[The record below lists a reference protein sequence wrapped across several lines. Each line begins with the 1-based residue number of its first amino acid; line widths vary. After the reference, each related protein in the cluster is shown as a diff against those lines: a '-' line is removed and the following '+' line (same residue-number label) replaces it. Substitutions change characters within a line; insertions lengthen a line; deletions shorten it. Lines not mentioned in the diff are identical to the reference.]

1 MMLTLLLIGDVDAV
15 VDVDVNVD
23 VDVDVDVDVYVD
35 IDIGVDIN
43 VGVPGQVAEKEHCG
57 DLSDPHH
64 HVLSQRAADVQVR
77 EKKTVSDIIIKH
89 QKVPEAT
96 IRHQRVPL
104 KLKSSPDVLSQRTV
118 DVQAG

>member
-1 MMLTLLLIGDVDAV
+1 MTDADADVDADADADI
-15 VDVDVNVD
+15 DVKLGF
-23 VDVDVDVDVYVD
+23 YVD
-35 IDIGVDIN
+35 IDVGVDIN
-43 VGVPGQVAEKEHCG
+43 VGVPGEVAEKEHCG

-104 KLKSSPDVLSQRTV
+104 KLKSSPDVLS
-118 DVQAG
+118 